1 MSIKTVLVPYPVDRA
16 YDYAVPEGLDVADG
30 DYVIVPL
37 GARNVIGVVWGDGGT
52 EKVKPGK
59 IKDIVSK
66 YDIPPMNAA
75 QRKFIDWSAH
85 YTMSALGSFL
95 KLSLSVPSAMEP
107 PRQIKAYRSA
117 GKQLGEGESLSPKH
131 KSIMDIAADGL
142 ARRASEL
149 AREAGVTPSVIK
161 TLTDKGLLVETHLEE
176 PPPCRRPDWNAGGAT
191 LTDAQRK
198 AADHLILAVEKHQFS
213 ATLLDGVTGS
223 GKTEV
228 YFEAVAAALEQG
240 KQALILLP
248 EIALSNAFLSRFK
261 DRFGC
266 APALWH
272 SSLSDHQRKVTW
284 RGVASGESRVVV
296 GARSALFLPYKD
308 LGLIIVD
315 EEHDPAYKQ
324 EEGVIYNARDL
335 AVVRA
340 SMGKI
345 PVALVSATPSLETM
359 QNVWLGKY
367 HHCHLPD
374 RHGGAGM
381 PDIHLVDLRRDKP
394 DKQKFIAPSLVKAM
408 EKTLNDDNGQVL
420 LFLNRR
426 GYAPLTL
433 CRTCGHRFECPRC
446 TAWLIEHRKSGKLH
460 CHHCGFDM
468 KVPDKCP
475 SCNEEDSL
483 AACGPGVE
491 RILEEVKELFPE
503 KITKIL
509 SSDTAQTHEQ
519 LRSMLADIR
528 DHKVDIIIG
537 TQIIAKGH
545 HFPKLTCVGIIDGDL
560 GLTGGD
566 LRASERT
573 FQLLHQVAG
582 RAGREEEKGHVYIQ
596 TFDSESRVMQA
607 LSSGGRD
614 EFLEVEAGARE
625 AANMP
630 PFSRLAGIIVSGRD
644 EAMVVDASRKLGMA
658 APHGTGLQTLGPAD
672 APMYKLRG
680 RFRRRLLVRADKTL
694 DIQKTIAHW
703 ISSVKLPTA
712 IKVQIDIDP
721 QSFF

>member
-1 MSIKTVLVPYPVDRA
+1 MDI
-16 YDYAVPEGLDVADG
+16 ADG

-37 GARNVIGVVWGDGGT
+37 GARNVLGVVWGDGGA
-52 EKVKPGK
+52 ENVKPGK
-59 IKDIVSK
+59 IKDIVLK
-66 YDIPPMNAA
+66 YDLPPMAQA

-107 PRQIKAYRSA
+107 PRQIKAYRA
-117 GKQLGEGESLSPKH
+117 ANKNLGEGESLSPKH
-131 KSIMDIAADGL
+131 QAVMSIASYGL

-149 AREAGVTPSVIK
+149 AREAGVSAGVIK

-176 PPPCRRPDWNAGGAT
+176 PPPCRRPDTSAGGAT
-191 LTDAQRK
+191 LTKAQRA
-198 AADHLILAVEKHQFS
+198 AADHLIAAVEKGVFN

-228 YFEAVAAALEQG
+228 YFEAVAAALEKGQ
-240 KQALILLP
+240 QALILLP
-248 EIALSNAFLSRFK
+248 EIALSNAFLTRFK
-261 DRFGC
+261 ERFGC

-367 HHCHLPD
+367 HHAQLPD

-381 PDIHLVDLRRDKP
+381 PDIHLIDLRRDRP
-394 DKQKFIAPSLVKAM
+394 DKQKFIAPSLVTAM
-408 EKTLNDDNGQVL
+408 EKTINEDNGQVL

-433 CRTCGHRFECPRC
+433 CRNCGHRFECPRC

-460 CHHCGFDM
+460 CHHCGYDV
-468 KVPDKCP
+468 KLPDKCP

-503 KITKIL
+503 KVTKIL
-509 SSDTAQTHEQ
+509 SSDTAETHEQ
-519 LRSMLADIR
+519 LRSMLSDIR
-528 DHKVDIIIG
+528 YHKIDIIIG

-545 HFPKLTCVGIIDGDL
+545 HFPKLTCVGVIDGDL

-607 LSSGGRD
+607 LADGGRD
-614 EFLEVEAGARE
+614 EFLEVEAGSRE

-644 EAMVVDASRKLGMA
+644 EAMVVDASRQLGKA

-680 RFRRRLLVRADKTL
+680 RYRRRLLVRADKTL
-694 DIQKTIAHW
+694 DIQKAIAHW
-703 ISSVKLPTA
+703 ISQVRMPTA